1 MSKIFSFFGP
11 TGIGKSSLAIE
22 LSKKINGEIIGV
34 DSRQI
39 YKGIPVGTA
48 QPDASQLSEI
58 PHHLIGFKN
67 LNEKISAGE
76 YIKLIDEKIDL
87 ILSKKKSPILC
98 GGTGLYFKSLKEGIF
113 EGSHTNE
120 DIRTRLENE
129 YDANKEALFRRLQ
142 KTDPDY
148 SKIVHI
154 NNKKRLVRA
163 LEVFE
168 TTGKPMSKNFDSAS
182 LKSKYADNYHFIY
195 LTMHNEFL
203 HPRIYQRIKSMVED
217 GMINEVEK
225 IIKDKIDISHIDY
238 IGFKELSSFL
248 KKEISMDEAIENI
261 FIRTRQYAKRQ
272 NKWFNSNGY
281 DQSFSLDGISTND
294 IVDKL
299 VQIN

>member
-39 YKGIPVGTA
+39 YKRIPVGTA

-120 DIRTRLENE
+120 DIRTRLEDE

-195 LTMHNEFL
+195 LTMHNDFL

>member
-1 MSKIFSFFGP
+1 
-11 TGIGKSSLAIE
+11 
-22 LSKKINGEIIGV
+22 
-34 DSRQI
+34 
-39 YKGIPVGTA
+39 
-48 QPDASQLSEI
+48 
-58 PHHLIGFKN
+58 
-67 LNEKISAGE
+67 
-76 YIKLIDEKIDL
+76 
-87 ILSKKKSPILC
+87 
-98 GGTGLYFKSLKEGIF
+98 
-113 EGSHTNE
+113 
-120 DIRTRLENE
+120 
-129 YDANKEALFRRLQ
+129 
-142 KTDPDY
+142 
-148 SKIVHI
+148 
-154 NNKKRLVRA
+154 
-163 LEVFE
+163 
-168 TTGKPMSKNFDSAS
+168 MSKNFDSAS

-195 LTMHNEFL
+195 LTMHNDFL

>member
-113 EGSHTNE
+113 KGSHTNE
-120 DIRTRLENE
+120 DIRTRLEDE

-148 SKIVHI
+148 SKMVHI

-195 LTMHNEFL
+195 LTMHNDFL
-203 HPRIYQRIKSMVED
+203 HPRIYKRIKFMVED

>member
-39 YKGIPVGTA
+39 YKGIPIGTA
-48 QPDASQLSEI
+48 QPNASQLSEI

-120 DIRTRLENE
+120 DIRTRLEDE

-195 LTMHNEFL
+195 LTMHNDFL

>member
-39 YKGIPVGTA
+39 YKRIPVGTA

-120 DIRTRLENE
+120 DIRTRLEDE

-195 LTMHNEFL
+195 LTMHNDFL

-248 KKEISMDEAIENI
+248 KKEISMDEEIENI

>member
-39 YKGIPVGTA
+39 YKGIPIGTA

-87 ILSKKKSPILC
+87 ILSKKRSPILC

-120 DIRTRLENE
+120 DIRTRLEDE

-195 LTMHNEFL
+195 LTMHNDFL

-248 KKEISMDEAIENI
+248 KKEISMDDAIDNI